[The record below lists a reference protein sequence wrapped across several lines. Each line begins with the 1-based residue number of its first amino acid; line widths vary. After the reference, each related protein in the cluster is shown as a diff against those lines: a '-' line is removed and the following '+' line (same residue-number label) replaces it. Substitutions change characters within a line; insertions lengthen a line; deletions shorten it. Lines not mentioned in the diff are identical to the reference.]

1 MYLLCTADDQNCTL
15 HYCTAVLGC
24 TVVYSVVVVAV
35 VCTCCTQL
43 LLCETVG
50 GRNYCRAW
58 GGVDVHAV
66 GENENWGSNLG
77 KLEGSFHWMIWADLM
92 ILGEE
97 RMKRLRPWK
106 GRNSPLLEGCH
117 VTREQ
122 GDVEGL
128 VEGDEECYG
137 QGNSQGHPGLNERN
151 EKQLLKNTKAAD
163 DRMLQH
169 DPAADRLRWSVV
181 SLMALRQGIQ

>member
-35 VCTCCTQL
+35 CTCCTQL
-43 LLCETVG
+43 LCETTG
-50 GRNYCRAW
+50 GMNYCRAW
-58 GGVDVHAV
+58 GGVDVRA
-66 GENENWGSNLG
+66 GDENENWGSNLR
-77 KLEGSFHWMIWADLM
+77 KWEGSFHWMIWADLM

-137 QGNSQGHPGLNERN
+137 KGSDLGHPGLNERN

-163 DRMLQH
+163 DRLLQH
-169 DPAADRLRWSVV
+169 DPAAADRLRWSVV